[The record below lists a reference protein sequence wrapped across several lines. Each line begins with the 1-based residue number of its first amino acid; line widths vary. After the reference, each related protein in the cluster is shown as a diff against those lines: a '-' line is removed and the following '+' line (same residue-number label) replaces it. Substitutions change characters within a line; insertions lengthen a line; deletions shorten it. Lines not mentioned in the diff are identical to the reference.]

1 MAHSNILNP
10 FEKREYSITRAS
22 SIKNPPSI
30 FFAAVQGRHVGTCEH
45 DEAARSG
52 PGPACA
58 RLCPRPPVSLPSRA
72 GCFKPKPVG
81 GGDCGIWSWEAERAR
96 ALTRRWRRRGRTG
109 ARRGTAGARPAAAEG
124 ASWRGGSTMAPA
136 TRSWIPPRWLQVN
149 SRQEHVISHA
159 FSCQQRTLIR
169 AVVID

>member
-81 GGDCGIWSWEAERAR
+81 GGDCGIWSWERSAR
-96 ALTRRWRRRGRTG
+96 AHLPVGGGGGVEREHAVVLLVRGRRRWR
-109 ARRGTAGARPAAAEG
+109 ARRGGVVVPWHRRHAP
-124 ASWRGGSTMAPA
+124 GSH
-136 TRSWIPPRWLQVN
+136 RDG
-149 SRQEHVISHA
+149 
-159 FSCQQRTLIR
+159 CK
-169 AVVID
+169 